1 MSGILAAL
9 HLQQHIGMITTIF
22 PAAKLLSAQR
32 IELAIQAMAGAA
44 NVSHLAAENEVSRKF
59 IYEQKTKARDAL
71 NNAFAS
77 ASADD
82 AVLFSLPVTKEWLHQ
97 VVLALTLICH
107 SSYRGVVEFMRDI
120 LGVSISVGSVH
131 NLHQEAAQRAADIN
145 QTQDLS
151 QIRVGLHDEIFHC
164 NALSWSVLMPT
175 PPTAIYSLLHSTAM
189 PIPGPFT
196 CCTLVTKDS
205 TLTTWSL
212 IRARD
217 CVRVKPLSGRTSPA
231 MAMCFT
237 FCSSARA

>member
-1 MSGILAAL
+1 MSGILAAI

-120 LGVSISVGSVH
+120 LGVSISVGT
-131 NLHQEAAQRAADIN
+131 R
-145 QTQDLS
+145 
-151 QIRVGLHDEIFHC
+151 
-164 NALSWSVLMPT
+164 
-175 PPTAIYSLLHSTAM
+175 PPTGHGKTGPVAGNSL
-189 PIPGPFT
+189 GQRRQ
-196 CCTLVTKDS
+196 D
-205 TLTTWSL
+205 
-212 IRARD
+212 
-217 CVRVKPLSGRTSPA
+217 
-231 MAMCFT
+231 
-237 FCSSARA
+237 ARAVAAP